1 MVAAGAAD
9 FLDGIELREGT
20 TTVVW
25 HSVMWQYLGPAEQAR
40 VAARLDELGAQASDR
55 AGFAH
60 LALEPRRRS
69 PGAAHEFLV
78 VLTHLAGRRR
88 AGARAARRR
97 TASPPPGRYREGMST
112 HEQYSDIPRGQ
123 VVGTYDTYVEAQR
136 AVDFLSDEQFPVQ
149 HVSIVGSDLKMVENV
164 LGRLTRGRAAMAGAA
179 SGAWF
184 GLFVGVLLSLF
195 ASKNTNG
202 FGLVIAALLYGAVF
216 GAIFGFVG
224 HALSGGKRDFTSR
237 SKIVASSYDVHC
249 TWAEADKAREVL
261 ARMSA
266 TS

>member
-1 MVAAGAAD
+1 
-9 FLDGIELREGT
+9 
-20 TTVVW
+20 
-25 HSVMWQYLGPAEQAR
+25 
-40 VAARLDELGAQASDR
+40 
-55 AGFAH
+55 
-60 LALEPRRRS
+60 
-69 PGAAHEFLV
+69 
-78 VLTHLAGRRR
+78 
-88 AGARAARRR
+88 
-97 TASPPPGRYREGMST
+97 MST

-123 VVGTYDTYVEAQR
+123 VVGSYDTYLEAQR

-202 FGLVIAALLYGAVF
+202 FGLVVAALLYGAVF

-261 ARMSA
+261 ARMT

>member
-1 MVAAGAAD
+1 
-9 FLDGIELREGT
+9 
-20 TTVVW
+20 
-25 HSVMWQYLGPAEQAR
+25 
-40 VAARLDELGAQASDR
+40 
-55 AGFAH
+55 
-60 LALEPRRRS
+60 
-69 PGAAHEFLV
+69 
-78 VLTHLAGRRR
+78 
-88 AGARAARRR
+88 
-97 TASPPPGRYREGMST
+97 MST

-195 ASKNTNG
+195 ASKNTNS

-237 SKIVASSYDVHC
+237 SKIVASSYDIHC

-261 ARMSA
+261 ARMNPA
-266 TS
+266 V

>member
-1 MVAAGAAD
+1 
-9 FLDGIELREGT
+9 
-20 TTVVW
+20 
-25 HSVMWQYLGPAEQAR
+25 
-40 VAARLDELGAQASDR
+40 
-55 AGFAH
+55 
-60 LALEPRRRS
+60 
-69 PGAAHEFLV
+69 
-78 VLTHLAGRRR
+78 
-88 AGARAARRR
+88 
-97 TASPPPGRYREGMST
+97 MST

-202 FGLVIAALLYGAVF
+202 FGLVVAALLYGAVF

-261 ARMSA
+261 ARMTA
-266 TS
+266 GA

>member
-1 MVAAGAAD
+1 
-9 FLDGIELREGT
+9 
-20 TTVVW
+20 
-25 HSVMWQYLGPAEQAR
+25 
-40 VAARLDELGAQASDR
+40 
-55 AGFAH
+55 
-60 LALEPRRRS
+60 
-69 PGAAHEFLV
+69 
-78 VLTHLAGRRR
+78 
-88 AGARAARRR
+88 
-97 TASPPPGRYREGMST
+97 MST

-195 ASKNTNG
+195 ASKNTNS
-202 FGLVIAALLYGAVF
+202 FGLVVAALLYGAVF
-216 GAIFGFVG
+216 GAIFGFVS

-237 SKIVASSYDVHC
+237 SKIVASSYGVHC

-261 ARMSA
+261 GRMSSA
-266 TS
+266 S

>member
-1 MVAAGAAD
+1 
-9 FLDGIELREGT
+9 
-20 TTVVW
+20 
-25 HSVMWQYLGPAEQAR
+25 
-40 VAARLDELGAQASDR
+40 
-55 AGFAH
+55 
-60 LALEPRRRS
+60 
-69 PGAAHEFLV
+69 
-78 VLTHLAGRRR
+78 
-88 AGARAARRR
+88 
-97 TASPPPGRYREGMST
+97 MSL

-136 AVDFLSDEQFPVQ
+136 AVDFLSDKQFPVQ

-164 LGRLTRGRAAMAGAA
+164 LGRLTRGRAALAGAA

-195 ASKNTNG
+195 ASKNTNS
-202 FGLVIAALLYGAVF
+202 FGLVIAALLYGAAF

-237 SKIVASSYDVHC
+237 SKIVASSYEIRC

-261 ARMSA
+261 SQLNPD
-266 TS
+266 S

>member
-1 MVAAGAAD
+1 
-9 FLDGIELREGT
+9 
-20 TTVVW
+20 
-25 HSVMWQYLGPAEQAR
+25 
-40 VAARLDELGAQASDR
+40 
-55 AGFAH
+55 
-60 LALEPRRRS
+60 
-69 PGAAHEFLV
+69 
-78 VLTHLAGRRR
+78 
-88 AGARAARRR
+88 
-97 TASPPPGRYREGMST
+97 MST

-195 ASKNTNG
+195 ASKNTND

-224 HALSGGKRDFTSR
+224 HVLSGGKRDFTSR

-261 ARMSA
+261 ARMSPA
-266 TS
+266 S

>member
-1 MVAAGAAD
+1 
-9 FLDGIELREGT
+9 
-20 TTVVW
+20 
-25 HSVMWQYLGPAEQAR
+25 
-40 VAARLDELGAQASDR
+40 
-55 AGFAH
+55 
-60 LALEPRRRS
+60 
-69 PGAAHEFLV
+69 
-78 VLTHLAGRRR
+78 
-88 AGARAARRR
+88 
-97 TASPPPGRYREGMST
+97 MSL

-266 TS
+266 AS

>member
-1 MVAAGAAD
+1 
-9 FLDGIELREGT
+9 
-20 TTVVW
+20 
-25 HSVMWQYLGPAEQAR
+25 
-40 VAARLDELGAQASDR
+40 
-55 AGFAH
+55 
-60 LALEPRRRS
+60 
-69 PGAAHEFLV
+69 
-78 VLTHLAGRRR
+78 
-88 AGARAARRR
+88 
-97 TASPPPGRYREGMST
+97 MSL
-112 HEQYSDIPRGQ
+112 HEQDSDIPRGQ

-136 AVDFLSDEQFPVQ
+136 AVDFLSDEQFPVR

-249 TWAEADKAREVL
+249 TWSEADKAREVL
-261 ARMSA
+261 GRMSPA
-266 TS
+266 S

>member
-1 MVAAGAAD
+1 
-9 FLDGIELREGT
+9 
-20 TTVVW
+20 
-25 HSVMWQYLGPAEQAR
+25 
-40 VAARLDELGAQASDR
+40 
-55 AGFAH
+55 
-60 LALEPRRRS
+60 
-69 PGAAHEFLV
+69 
-78 VLTHLAGRRR
+78 
-88 AGARAARRR
+88 
-97 TASPPPGRYREGMST
+97 MST

-136 AVDFLSDEQFPVQ
+136 AVDFLSDQQFPVQ

-195 ASKNTNG
+195 ADKNTNS
-202 FGLVIAALLYGAVF
+202 FGLVVAALLYGAVF

-237 SKIVASSYDVHC
+237 SKIVASSYEIRC

-261 ARMSA
+261 ARLNPA
-266 TS
+266 V

>member
-1 MVAAGAAD
+1 
-9 FLDGIELREGT
+9 
-20 TTVVW
+20 
-25 HSVMWQYLGPAEQAR
+25 
-40 VAARLDELGAQASDR
+40 
-55 AGFAH
+55 
-60 LALEPRRRS
+60 
-69 PGAAHEFLV
+69 
-78 VLTHLAGRRR
+78 
-88 AGARAARRR
+88 
-97 TASPPPGRYREGMST
+97 MST

-136 AVDFLSDEQFPVQ
+136 AVDFLSDEDFPVQ

-202 FGLVIAALLYGAVF
+202 FGLVVAALLYGAVF

-237 SKIVASSYDVHC
+237 SKIVASSYDIHC

-261 ARMSA
+261 ARMNPA
-266 TS
+266 V

>member
-1 MVAAGAAD
+1 
-9 FLDGIELREGT
+9 
-20 TTVVW
+20 
-25 HSVMWQYLGPAEQAR
+25 
-40 VAARLDELGAQASDR
+40 
-55 AGFAH
+55 
-60 LALEPRRRS
+60 
-69 PGAAHEFLV
+69 
-78 VLTHLAGRRR
+78 
-88 AGARAARRR
+88 
-97 TASPPPGRYREGMST
+97 MST

-195 ASKNTNG
+195 AKKDTNG
-202 FGLVIAALLYGAVF
+202 LGLVVVALLYGSVF

-261 ARMSA
+261 ARMAS
-266 TS
+266 TP